1 MAFKTLVPVSY
12 SVSQKEKFIKRL
24 IVFVILLL
32 EKEKIVTASGCSN
45 QADKNSNIMSVTIVI
60 ILL

>member
-32 EKEKIVTASGCSN
+32 EKEKIVTAPGCSN
-45 QADKNSNIMSVTIVI
+45 QADKNSNLMSVTIVI